1 MQIRLGTSRL
11 ESARTAGGA
20 VHARRHPPPPG
31 GPAGAPGAPPS
42 PSAALPGPREPG
54 AGGAGPAVGRP
65 EEVRR
70 LTLKLRQHTPGVS
83 LGGVFPRRAR
93 ARARPARWADGAPAS
108 PGLLVRLAASRRR
121 RSGVSSLTVRLRL
134 EAPATT
140 RVQYGRRGRDPNYLA
155 SITAGGAKDD
165 RC

>member
-83 LGGVFPRRAR
+83 LGGVWMCVGSRAAR
-93 ARARPARWADGAPAS
+93 ARAHGRHAGPTAPPPRLVSWCGWPRPAGAA
-108 PGLLVRLAASRRR
+108 LASR
-121 RSGVSSLTVRLRL
+121 L
-134 EAPATT
+134 
-140 RVQYGRRGRDPNYLA
+140 
-155 SITAGGAKDD
+155 
-165 RC
+165 